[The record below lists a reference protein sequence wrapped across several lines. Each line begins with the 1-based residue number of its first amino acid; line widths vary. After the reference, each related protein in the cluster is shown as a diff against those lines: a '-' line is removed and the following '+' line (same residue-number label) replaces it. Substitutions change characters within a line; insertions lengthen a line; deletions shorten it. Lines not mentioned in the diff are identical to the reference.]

1 MQTKHTTKTQLIDLL
16 IIMALKNNATSMGV
30 VLLALMV
37 MSIIMS
43 SSSVYAHTSNNALP
57 LSYFHLLFSLMQ
69 RKTVHST
76 CFMYKKLALFDNI
89 HQTSCICALV
99 N

>member
-43 SSSVYAHTSNNALP
+43 SSSVYAHTSNNPLP
-57 LSYFHLLFSLMQ
+57 LWSSYFHLLFSLVQKNSSFYMFHEQ
-69 RKTVHST
+69 KIGTICQH
-76 CFMYKKLALFDNI
+76 
-89 HQTSCICALV
+89 TSDFLYMCAS
-99 N
+99 